1 MNNNEFNISIPSS
14 ARDIK
19 LRQWQSYID
28 VHNKNK
34 DAEDTDFLEKKVIS
48 IFCDISMSNVNKIPF
63 SIYTDILEHLTAI
76 LNDKP
81 DLVHRFK
88 LEGTD
93 GVVVEFGLI
102 PNFDKMS
109 YGEFVDLEKYL
120 FDEKNLHRAMA
131 VLYRPLKSS
140 YKDNYLIHDYEGTE
154 FYAELM
160 KDTPLDVALASRVF
174 FYRLATKLG
183 NYTMAYTLKE
193 LQHKEAN
200 KTDKLSEKNGETI
213 KQYLHSLKKMSEGLE
228 KLQDFQ
234 YINV

>member
-1 MNNNEFNISIPSS
+1 MSNEFNISVPST

-48 IFCDISMSNVNKIPF
+48 IFCDVSMSDVNKIPF
-63 SIYTDILEHLTAI
+63 SLYTDILAHLTTI
-76 LNDKP
+76 LNEKQ
-81 DLVHRFK
+81 DLVQRFK
-88 LEGTD
+88 LRGTD
-93 GVVVEFGLI
+93 DVVVEFGLI

-109 YGEFVDLEKYL
+109 YGEFIDLEKYL

-140 YKDNYLIHDYEGTE
+140 HKDNYIIHDYQGTE

-193 LQHKEAN
+193 LQKKQEGRQ
-200 KTDKLSEKNGETI
+200 DKLSVENGETI
-213 KQYLHSLKKMSEGLE
+213 KQYLLSLE
-228 KLQDFQ
+228 KMLEESERLQDSL
-234 YINV
+234 YTNA